1 MTHHDSRRALAARK
15 RQGALVSLLSAM
27 SLAGLLAVAA
37 PSVLAH
43 SYKLGELSIG
53 HIWAPP
59 PSEGAKGLPVYGPFL
74 NNGEE
79 SMTLEGASSPLA
91 ERVTFR
97 SDEEEAEELTG
108 GLEIA
113 PGKPYAMAPWRP
125 HLWVVGLKESLE
137 EGDSLELTLDFG
149 EAGQKTIEVEIE
161 EGGSH

>member
-1 MTHHDSRRALAARK
+1 MTHQDSRRALRPRN
-15 RQGALVSLLSAM
+15 RQGTLVSLLSAIA
-27 SLAGLLAVAA
+27 LAGLIVGAP

-43 SYKLGELSIG
+43 SYKLGNLSIG

-59 PSEGAKGLPVYGPFL
+59 TTEDADGLPVYGPFL
-74 NNGEE
+74 NNGNE
-79 SMTLEGASSPLA
+79 SMTLVGASSPLA

-97 SDEEEAEELTG
+97 SDEEEAKELTG
-108 GLEIA
+108 GIEIA

-137 EGDSLELTLDFG
+137 KGDSLELTLDFG
-149 EAGQKTIEVEIE
+149 EAGQKTVEVEIE

>member
-1 MTHHDSRRALAARK
+1 MTHHDSRRALTSRN
-15 RQGALVSLLSAM
+15 RQGTLVSLLSVLA
-27 SLAGLLAVAA
+27 LAGLLAGAA

-59 PSEGAKGLPVYGPFL
+59 PAEDADGLPVYGPFL
-74 NNGEE
+74 NNGDK
-79 SMTLEGASSPLA
+79 SVTLVGASSPLA

-97 SDEEEAEELTG
+97 SDEEEAKELTEG
-108 GLEIA
+108 IEIA

-149 EAGQKTIEVEIE
+149 EAGKKTVEVEIE